1 MDLNTIAEE
10 LFSKVRG
17 RFPSVTI
24 GDSEGNVTNEP
35 TEARYFEFTFD
46 KTNDDKISISLDEED
61 GVVIMFADR
70 VTENEIAKGKW
81 YEFLRGMRMFSKKRM
96 LNFDVRNITKSN
108 LEKRDYQYLATNS
121 GDSSMNESKL
131 YGTSKLSYQ
140 NIDSARLV
148 IKHTENIDTETPSGR
163 TRNIGTIYIE
173 SPEGERFKYPFKHL
187 AGARAMARHVA
198 EGGTTYD
205 DFGEHIVGLSEEL
218 SKLRKFKN
226 YMGRSKVMAES
237 LAEYMG
243 VVHERI
249 GTVKKRID
257 SLQKPGYYKEAYE
270 GFEKPVFE
278 EIPEDVKENW
288 IDQLTI
294 RQFNEELKDV
304 FPYIYKLIGE
314 ANRVKDLGPDDLLGE
329 TDCGREDDEDE
340 EEVDE
345 GPMGNLGKKLAKA
358 FFWGDLGKAPV
369 EDMKK
374 SIRSYSDQELKS
386 LAGEVKSNPTA
397 YSPRQLQVRLINRE
411 LKRRYGVAPG
421 SGSREDKE
429 IESGF
434 NELMSNWRE
443 DDDDD
448 VEEGIGRKFNK
459 LMDFGDLNPKDIQ
472 KRVRAMT
479 DDQLKMLAKDV
490 GEKPGDG
497 SERGLQTKLINQE
510 LKRRYGIKPG
520 KDVSEDED
528 PCWDNYKQVGMKK
541 KGGKKVPNCV
551 PKEEMEIESYF
562 NQLMGEWM
570 DEVTANEFGDRVE
583 DELEK
588 TKRKLADLKSLKMDA
603 WKDGDKDMLQH
614 IQKKEVQ
621 LKQHFDKLTAEA
633 APEEPKDQ
641 QSPLSEFILSFYDR
655 ATGAFPKG
663 ETAVLTMVE
672 KDYGEQYIDPAK
684 QFIEQ
689 INQTFEQHQAGSG
702 SNVIEEP
709 QQDNTEF
716 DAVRRLAGL

>member
-24 GDSEGNVTNEP
+24 GDGDGNVTNEP
-35 TEARYFEFTFD
+35 AEARYYEFTFD
-46 KTNDDKISISLDEED
+46 KTNDNKISISLSEDD
-61 GVVIMFADR
+61 GVVIMYADS

-81 YEFLRGMRMFSKKRM
+81 YEFLREMRMFSKKRM

-108 LEKRDYQYLATNS
+108 LKKRDYQYLATNS
-121 GDSSMNESKL
+121 GDNSMNESKL
-131 YGTSKLSYQ
+131 YGTSKMSYQ
-140 NIDSARLV
+140 DMDNARLV
-148 IKHTENIDTETPSGR
+148 IKHTESVDQEVPAGR
-163 TRNIGTIYIE
+163 TRNISAIYIE
-173 SPEGERFKYPFKHL
+173 NNESGERFKYPFKHL

-314 ANRVKDLGPDDLLGE
+314 GTRAKELGPDDFMS
-329 TDCGREDDEDE
+329 EDD
-340 EEVDE
+340 
-345 GPMGNLGKKLAKA
+345 
-358 FFWGDLGKAPV
+358 
-369 EDMKK
+369 
-374 SIRSYSDQELKS
+374 RYSDE
-386 LAGEVKSNPTA
+386 
-397 YSPRQLQVRLINRE
+397 
-411 LKRRYGVAPG
+411 AP
-421 SGSREDKE
+421 DP
-429 IESGF
+429 I
-434 NELMSNWRE
+434 E

-459 LMDFGDLNPKDIQ
+459 LIDFGDLKPKDIQ

-479 DDQLKMLAKDV
+479 DDQLKMLGKDV

-541 KGGKKVPNCV
+541 KNGKEVPNCV
-551 PKEEMEIESYF
+551 PEEQQIEAYF
-562 NQLMGEWM
+562 EELMGEWADQPISEM
-570 DEVTANEFGDRVE
+570 SPEELANMVDKRGPQESPKE
-583 DELEK
+583 YI
-588 TKRKLADLKSLKMDA
+588 KRKYEDLKKLSA
-603 WKDGDKDMLQH
+603 EVGHNAEKDLIRKIAMQKD
-614 IQKKEVQ
+614 Q
-621 LKQHFDKLTAEA
+621 LKQAYELLSKKESAEA
-633 APEEPKDQ
+633 EDDAVTEQK
-641 QSPLSEFILSFYDR
+641 SPLSEFILSFYDR
-655 ATGAFPKG
+655 ASGSFPKG
-663 ETAVLTMVE
+663 ETAILTMVE
-672 KDYGEQYIDPAK
+672 KDYGDEFVEPAK
-684 QFIEQ
+684 TFIERV
-689 INQTFEQHQAGSG
+689 NQTFEQYNSSG
-702 SNVIEEP
+702 MQEP
-709 QQDNTEF
+709 APAVAAPAEDSEF
-716 DAVRRLAGL
+716 DRIRQLAGL